1 MIKIGITGS
10 IASGK
15 STFAKFLSQRKYPI
29 FDADRSVASIY
40 RDKYFLKKIFKSF
53 NLENKRNIKSQ
64 IKRKIKKNKSNL
76 RKLENII
83 HPLVRK
89 EMKKFSTKNKDKD
102 ILIFDIPLLVES
114 KLMKKFDITVFV
126 DCKKAARLKRF
137 IRKGGKKSF
146 FNILNRIQ
154 MIASRKRKFCDYK
167 INNNKKLE
175 VLKKN
180 AKIILNAYE

>member
-1 MIKIGITGS
+1 M
-10 IASGK
+10 
-15 STFAKFLSQRKYPI
+15 
-29 FDADRSVASIY
+29 
-40 RDKYFLKKIFKSF
+40 
-53 NLENKRNIKSQ
+53 
-64 IKRKIKKNKSNL
+64 

-137 IRKGGKKSF
+137 IRKGGKNL
-146 FNILNRIQ
+146 FNILNRRQ
-154 MIASRKRKFCDYK
+154 MIASRK
-167 INNNKKLE
+167 
-175 VLKKN
+175 
-180 AKIILNAYE
+180 IL